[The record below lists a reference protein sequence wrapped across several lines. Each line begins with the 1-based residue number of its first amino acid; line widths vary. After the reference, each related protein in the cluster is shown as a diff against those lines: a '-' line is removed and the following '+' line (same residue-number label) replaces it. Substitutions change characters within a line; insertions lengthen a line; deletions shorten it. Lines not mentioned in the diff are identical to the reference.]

1 MISSSSSLDGI
12 VAGGIMLIVWT
23 ILILILAI
31 VGGICL
37 YIFFLSPKKE
47 IKNKFLNW
55 LKRFLNFD
63 VMLLEF
69 ILKVVYIASAL
80 FITVWPLALIFMSP
94 LGFLAALLTI
104 ILGNVGLRV
113 MYEFMLMLIMLCKNT
128 SEINRKIKEK

>member
-104 ILGNVGLRV
+104 VLGNIGLRV
-113 MYEFMLMLIMLCKNT
+113 TYEFMLMLIMLCKNT

>member
-1 MISSSSSLDGI
+1 MVSSSSSLDGI

-37 YIFFLSPKKE
+37 YIFFLTPKKQ

-63 VMLLEF
+63 AMLLEF

-104 ILGNVGLRV
+104 VLGNVGLRV

-128 SEINRKIKEK
+128 SEINRKMKEK